1 MVSEQTLQSV
11 DFIGENME
19 PRKAVNPSDRR
30 TQYTHR
36 TIKESLLELMGEK
49 PFSKITVTEICK
61 RSQINRGTFYLH
73 YYDTDDVLDDI
84 LNEAFSDTT
93 GVLDHVLCPNRSS
106 CTYPLCEK
114 IQSSPAYRTLFMDD
128 VVATR
133 IIEKISNSCKEG
145 FITYLM
151 HNSQLTFE
159 QAEAIFYFQ
168 INGCLTINRMMLKNH
183 CTDWRKIQCT
193 VDRFLKAGLEE
204 FLESRQ

>member
-30 TQYTHR
+30 TQYTRR

-49 PFSKITVTEICK
+49 PCSKITVTEICK

-133 IIEKISNSCKEG
+133 IIEKVSNSCKEG

-159 QAEAIFYFQ
+159 QA
-168 INGCLTINRMMLKNH
+168 
-183 CTDWRKIQCT
+183 
-193 VDRFLKAGLEE
+193 
-204 FLESRQ
+204 